1 MAGKIITPK
10 RLAEQ
15 WLRLPNKFDV
25 NVLNFETLAGDAAV
39 YVFKQSFNLC
49 RFNSGSEPAWPSRHD
64 HNPWPL
70 LHETG
75 TMKDSIKVKKRS
87 PKHKVIVWT
96 DDAEYISSN
105 RGSTDPYKYGA
116 RFNKNRSIGFV
127 YAAIHNEGG
136 SAVGA
141 RGGAGFIKK
150 RQFMGYSTVLEDK
163 LKSLSVRIFDG
174 FPK

>member
-1 MAGKIITPK
+1 MAGKVITPK
-10 RLAEQ
+10 RLAAIWQ
-15 WLRLPNKFDV
+15 NLPNKFDV
-25 NVLNFETLAGDAAV
+25 NVTNFETLAGDAAV
-39 YVFKQSFNLC
+39 YIFKQSFNLR
-49 RFNSGSEPAWPSRHD
+49 RFNSGSSLAWPSRRD

-87 PKHKVIVWT
+87 PKHKVIIWT
-96 DDAEYISSN
+96 DDSEYISSN
-105 RGSTDPYKYGA
+105 RNFTDPHKYGA
-116 RFNKNRSIGFV
+116 RQNKNRDYAFV

-141 RGGAGFIKK
+141 RGGASFIKQ

-163 LKSLSVRIFDG
+163 LNALSIRIFDG